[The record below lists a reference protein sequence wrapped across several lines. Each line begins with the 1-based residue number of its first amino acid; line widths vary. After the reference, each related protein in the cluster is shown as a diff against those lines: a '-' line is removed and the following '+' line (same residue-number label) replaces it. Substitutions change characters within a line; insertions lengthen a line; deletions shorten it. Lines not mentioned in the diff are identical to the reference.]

1 MVLKSIPKLALI
13 FALMVPVTGCNRHGK
28 KVKENGCEV
37 HYKKPVK
44 KSRAKK
50 VLKFLNETKFCNGD
64 RKSLQIRKEG
74 EGFEFRMVVKKGKE
88 KDAKILQVMA
98 TYAAQLSASV
108 FDGKRVEIHLCD
120 KRLKTLKVV
129 EAAR

>member
-1 MVLKSIPKLALI
+1 MRERAHVASKKRNI
-13 FALMVPVTGCNRHGK
+13 F
-28 KVKENGCEV
+28 
-37 HYKKPVK
+37 
-44 KSRAKK
+44 S
-50 VLKFLNETKFCNGD
+50 
-64 RKSLQIRKEG
+64 
-74 EGFEFRMVVKKGKE
+74 FEVKKGKE